1 MTPWERAILD
11 ALAERFP
18 RSAQASG
25 GRALR
30 LGVGRAFP
38 DLDRRKPDEYESFLE
53 AAESLERKG
62 IVSLS
67 WAGRAR
73 GENLVAITLADEG
86 ALYAALGRASPAASA
101 ALVRDAAKA
110 AAADMPSA
118 SSAFFRWLSEN
129 LSARDLDPD
138 TLEPLPE
145 TVADAARLARS
156 LEPVASGACPAP
168 LTRALSVELFS
179 DSKRVE
185 RVLRAMQWLLSRA
198 ASSGVTLPP
207 FELVDRSYP
216 ETFVAGPLS
225 FAVAGGSRIENPS
238 GLAVG
243 LPFAT
248 VSSIERVSV
257 ASLAERG
264 APLGA
269 GRLLGVENKESFF
282 DLAARLPSGSLP
294 FDALAYVG
302 GHPNRAVQSLVRLFA
317 ASGWAIFHAGDL
329 DPDGILILQ
338 ELSDAAGVPVIPW
351 MMDRATFDRYRASG
365 RPIDAEAHRRAALVR
380 DETRSRSGLGELLEA
395 ILAAGVAVEQEII
408 AY

>member
-1 MTPWERAILD
+1 MTPWERNILE
-11 ALAERFP
+11 ALAGRFP

-30 LGVGRAFP
+30 MSAARAFP
-38 DLDRRKPDEYESFLE
+38 ELDRRRPDEYESFLE

-67 WAGRAR
+67 WAGRSR
-73 GENLVAITLADEG
+73 GEELAAITLIDET
-86 ALYAALGRASPAASA
+86 AMHDALGRASPAASA
-101 ALVRDAAKA
+101 SLSRDAAREEA
-110 AAADMPSA
+110 ASMPAASL
-118 SSAFFRWLSEN
+118 AFFRWLSEN
-129 LSARDLDPD
+129 LSAKDLDPD
-138 TLEPLPE
+138 TLEPLPG
-145 TVADAARLARS
+145 TVADAARLARA
-156 LEPVASGACPAP
+156 LEPVASGTRPAP

-185 RVLRAMQWLLSRA
+185 RVLRALQGSLSRA
-198 ASSGVTLPP
+198 SSSGIALPP

-216 ETFVAGPLS
+216 ETFVAGALS

-238 GLAVG
+238 GLAIG
-243 LPFAT
+243 FPFAT
-248 VSSIERVSV
+248 VSSFERVNAIS
-257 ASLAERG
+257 R
-264 APLGA
+264 GA

-282 DLAARLPSGSLP
+282 DLASRLSSGSLP
-294 FDALAYVG
+294 FDALLYAG

-317 ASGWAIFHAGDL
+317 ASGWALFHAGDL

-338 ELSDAAGVPVIPW
+338 ELSDSAGMPVVPW
-351 MMDRATFDRYRASG
+351 LMDRATFDRYRSSG
-365 RPIDAEAHRRAALVR
+365 RPIDAESHRRASLVR
-380 DETRSRSGLGELLEA
+380 DDTRSRSGLGDLLEA